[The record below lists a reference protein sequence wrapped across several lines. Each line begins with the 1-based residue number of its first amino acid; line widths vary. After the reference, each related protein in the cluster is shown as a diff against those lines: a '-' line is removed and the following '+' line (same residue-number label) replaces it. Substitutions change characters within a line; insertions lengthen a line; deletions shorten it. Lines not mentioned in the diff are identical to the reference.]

1 LIGAHPRSGPEDAP
15 TARRVAG
22 AGALAL
28 AVAVPH
34 AGPALAPI
42 VPAVG
47 RRLPVVLRE
56 EGVEGVAL
64 TFDDGPHPQGTP
76 AVLEILREA
85 GQTATFF
92 LAGEQVEQRPTLAA
106 EIVAAGH
113 RVELHCHRHRNQLRL
128 TPRMLLEDAERG
140 RAAIEEASG
149 QSIAD
154 YRPPYGIF
162 SGPGLVAIRARG
174 WRPQGDRWDPP
185 RGHRPIARCGLLQ
198 RAELLGAHR
207 VSSAEHSRRAGDAWP
222 EVERAS
228 PLNRRSDGPLV
239 AACEGFVELP
249 GHRAPWPV
257 LIEDLL
263 GHGSPS
269 SIGGFHKCSPPSRT
283 KKWHFADFANGC
295 SRRRYCEGANS
306 AISRAS
312 RSG

>member
-1 LIGAHPRSGPEDAP
+1 LSAE
-15 TARRVAG
+15 RRLAG

-47 RRLPVVLRE
+47 RRLPVVQRE
-56 EGVEGVAL
+56 EEVEGVFL

-92 LAGEQVEQRPTLAA
+92 LAGEQVEQRPALAA

-128 TPRMLLEDAERG
+128 TPRALLDDAERG

-149 QSIAD
+149 QEIAD

-162 SGPGLVAIRARG
+162 SGAGLRAIRSRG
-174 WRPQGDRWDPP
+174 WRPVLWSQWGRDWT
-185 RGHRPIARCGLLQ
+185 
-198 RAELLGAHR
+198 
-207 VSSAEHSRRAGDAWP
+207 RRATAASITRNATERVRPGDI
-222 EVERAS
+222 
-228 PLNRRSDGPLV
+228 
-239 AACEGFVELP
+239 
-249 GHRAPWPV
+249 V
-257 LIEDLL
+257 LLHD
-263 GHGSPS
+263 
-269 SIGGFHKCSPPSRT
+269 
-283 KKWHFADFANGC
+283 ADFYSARNSWERTASALPRILEELTARGLK
-295 SRRRYCEGANS
+295 SSVLRR
-306 AISRAS
+306 
-312 RSG
+312 

>member
-1 LIGAHPRSGPEDAP
+1 LSAD
-15 TARRVAG
+15 RRLAG

-56 EGVEGVAL
+56 EEVEGVFL
-64 TFDDGPHPQGTP
+64 TFDDGPHPEGTP

-92 LAGEQVEQRPTLAA
+92 LAGEQVEQRPSLAA

-128 TPRMLLEDAERG
+128 TPRALLDDAERG

-149 QSIAD
+149 QEIAD

-162 SGPGLVAIRARG
+162 SGAGLAAIRSRG
-174 WRPQGDRWDPP
+174 WRPVLWSQWGRDWT
-185 RGHRPIARCGLLQ
+185 
-198 RAELLGAHR
+198 
-207 VSSAEHSRRAGDAWP
+207 RRATAASITRKATERVRPGDI
-222 EVERAS
+222 
-228 PLNRRSDGPLV
+228 
-239 AACEGFVELP
+239 
-249 GHRAPWPV
+249 V
-257 LIEDLL
+257 LLHD
-263 GHGSPS
+263 
-269 SIGGFHKCSPPSRT
+269 
-283 KKWHFADFANGC
+283 ADFYSARNSWERTASALPRILEELTTRGLK
-295 SRRRYCEGANS
+295 SSVLRR
-306 AISRAS
+306 
-312 RSG
+312 